1 MLIKKPN
8 KIKSF
13 EITSERNYINRR
25 NFIKSGCLIGG
36 GIISDN
42 LLTAGYTTN
51 DLYYSENEQGYVEI
65 DWGFPLQIDGFGFKS
80 SADLTL
86 APDVAEVFY
95 WDYSLRNYRKEDTF

>member
-25 NFIKSGCLIGG
+25 SFIKSGCLIGG

-42 LLTAGYTTN
+42 ILTAE
-51 DLYYSENEQGYVEI
+51 LPSQPFEI
-65 DWGFPLQIDGFGFKS
+65 LKNIKF
-80 SADLTL
+80 
-86 APDVAEVFY
+86 
-95 WDYSLRNYRKEDTF
+95 